1 MGKALAGVMGKA
13 LAGVT
18 GKALAGVTGKAPAA
32 LTFGEWVDGALP
44 TPPTFDD
51 LDYHLTTM
59 FPPVRPRGYLEV
71 RYLDAQPGGDWV
83 LPLAML
89 TSLFAR
95 EETVDA
101 AAAIAEPAAERW
113 VQAARDGLADPVI
126 AAVVPRL
133 VELACAALDDT
144 DLPTDTK
151 ADIARGLST
160 REGLK

>member
-1 MGKALAGVMGKA
+1 M
-13 LAGVT
+13 